1 MVPLASAGG
10 ACWQRVCDGVR
21 PGCAICAVAL
31 SHFPVKPFPSKGGL
45 DMAYPFITRRGF
57 AALAGV
63 AALSALGLS
72 GCSAGEGAQGSAA
85 GSGAGA
91 GAAGDGTTFSTR
103 VESRELMGSPDACN
117 VRVGLIMGP
126 PSMGLSQFI
135 VAAQAGKTFNNFT
148 FEPNGVDYVG
158 LSALFNKGDYDI
170 CTLPSNIGPILYNN
184 AELKNRYEVI
194 SVNNLGVLYV
204 MTNDASVSTLDD
216 LRGRTVY
223 SYGEGGTPEY
233 TIEALLAK
241 NGLEGTFNLEF
252 KSSPLEVLNMMQQ
265 QDGCVAILPQPF
277 VSLAKILV
285 NPLYIPIDLTVEWG
299 RAFADTGS
307 QAVTTTTIVNR
318 QFLEEHEQAVVEY
331 LNMAGQS
338 VSWTLANMGDA
349 AALQE
354 ELGTFLNNSVALD
367 AMPYISMV
375 NLTGEQMRTALS
387 GFLHELYLANPDS
400 IGGKMPG
407 EDFYYLPP
415 EGQLDER
422 FLQAGLE
429 QATQHESSAGTGND
443 GVTASAADAQAA
455 IEAFGGTASGK

>member
-1 MVPLASAGG
+1 M
-10 ACWQRVCDGVR
+10 
-21 PGCAICAVAL
+21 
-31 SHFPVKPFPSKGGL
+31 
-45 DMAYPFITRRGF
+45 
-57 AALAGV
+57 
-63 AALSALGLS
+63 
-72 GCSAGEGAQGSAA
+72 GSA
-85 GSGAGA
+85 
-91 GAAGDGTTFSTR
+91 
-103 VESRELMGSPDACN
+103 DACD

-184 AELKNRYEVI
+184 TELKNQYEVI

-204 MTNDASVSTLDD
+204 MTNDESVSTLDD

-285 NPLYIPIDLTVEWG
+285 NPLYIPIDLTVEWD

-307 QAVTTTTIVNR
+307 QAVTTTTIVNK

-338 VSWTLANMGDA
+338 VAWTLENMGDA

-375 NLTGEQMRTALS
+375 NLTGEDMRTALS

-429 QATQHESSAGTGND
+429 QATQHESSAGTGNS

-455 IEAFGGTASGK
+455 VEALGGK